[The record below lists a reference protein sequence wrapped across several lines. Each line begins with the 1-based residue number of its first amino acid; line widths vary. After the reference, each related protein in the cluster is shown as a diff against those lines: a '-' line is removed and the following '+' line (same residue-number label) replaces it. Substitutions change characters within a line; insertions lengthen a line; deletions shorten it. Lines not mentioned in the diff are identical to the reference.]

1 MKGNNMKNQ
10 DDLQQV
16 ERNLLAT
23 FGAELS
29 VVVCLKL
36 IYDLTTEEQ
45 WQNLVDTTLQA
56 RRLQN
61 V

>member
-1 MKGNNMKNQ
+1 MKNQ

-16 ERNLLAT
+16 ERNLIAT

>member
-1 MKGNNMKNQ
+1 MKNQ
-10 DDLQQV
+10 DQMFQV
-16 ERNLLAT
+16 EQNLVET
-23 FGAELS
+23 FGAGLS

-36 IYDLTTEEQ
+36 IYDLTTDEQ
-45 WQNLVDTTLQA
+45 WQNLVDTTTQA

>member
-10 DDLQQV
+10 DEMFQV
-16 ERNLLAT
+16 ERNLIET

-36 IYDLTTEEQ
+36 IYDLTTDEQ
-45 WQNLVDTTLQA
+45 WQNLVNTTTQA

>member
-1 MKGNNMKNQ
+1 MKGNSMKNQ
-10 DDLQQV
+10 DQMFQV
-16 ERNLLAT
+16 EQNLVET
-23 FGAELS
+23 FGAGLS

-36 IYDLTTEEQ
+36 IYDLTTDEQ
-45 WQNLVDTTLQA
+45 WQNLVDTTTQA